1 MSLDFRISCDRNC
14 LFHAASVSLVGNQLL
29 ASTLKNLC
37 CIELYQNSKYYATL
51 DYIRKKADENL
62 THVYISE
69 VGLFRQCLSDE
80 ALVIYSSSK
89 SRKIA
94 VEEDAAVIATNLK
107 WSSFKCVLSLA
118 GLF

>member
-1 MSLDFRISCDRNC
+1 M
-14 LFHAASVSLVGNQLL
+14 FHAASVSLVGNQLL

-37 CIELYQNSKYYATL
+37 CIELYQNSKYFATH
-51 DYIRKKADENL
+51 DCVRKKVDENV
-62 THVYISE
+62 TNVYISE
-69 VGLFRQCLSDE
+69 ARLFSQCLSDE